1 MSYRPPELDHRGRV
15 EPPGR
20 WSFVTATLPARPD
33 LEHLRREA
41 KNLLRRLQA
50 ADVED
55 LARRDAHAPGLPVAL
70 STAQLIIAREH
81 GFGSWA
87 HLKTVV
93 STLSASSLRYDTIG
107 RGYSAYRRADPRIA
121 AAVHA
126 ALGDARTVVNVGA
139 GTGSYEPTDRPVIPV
154 EPSTEMAQQRDPSLP
169 PAVLGVAESLP
180 LTDASVDAAMAIL
193 TVHHWADQ
201 ARGLAEL
208 RRVARRR
215 IVVMTIDVDVE
226 ADMWLFRDYAP
237 DLVERDRRDFPAFT
251 DIQTALQAP
260 ARIVPVPVPADCLD
274 GFLLAFWSRPEAVLD
289 PGARAAT
296 SGFAR
301 MDNEREQAA
310 VRRLARDLESG
321 AWDRKHGHLREEKE
335 LDVGL
340 RLLIS
345 DCTTKLNR

>member
-1 MSYRPPELDHRGRV
+1 
-15 EPPGR
+15 
-20 WSFVTATLPARPD
+20 
-33 LEHLRREA
+33 
-41 KNLLRRLQA
+41 
-50 ADVED
+50 
-55 LARRDAHAPGLPVAL
+55 
-70 STAQLIIAREH
+70 
-81 GFGSWA
+81 
-87 HLKTVV
+87 
-93 STLSASSLRYDTIG
+93 
-107 RGYSAYRRADPRIA
+107 
-121 AAVHA
+121 
-126 ALGDARTVVNVGA
+126 
-139 GTGSYEPTDRPVIPV
+139 
-154 EPSTEMAQQRDPSLP
+154 MAQQRDPSLP